1 MNIILVDSSYTSFY
15 RFFATL
21 RWMSMANKDI
31 YKEHK
36 EDVSYD
42 WSKNKIFIEK
52 YKKMYLESIIRLVK
66 KKVYKDSILVF
77 CLDAP
82 QESLWRKEL
91 MVCYKGNRVDLSKK
105 NNFKP
110 TFKLT
115 YEEIIPELVKNN
127 ENIYSIKKSKMEA
140 DDIIALCSRYIRIKH
155 PDRKVYL
162 ISGDQDFHQLGYD
175 NLYILDY
182 KKKKI
187 LNLNRK
193 EAKKALLLKIINGD
207 CSDNIP
213 SIFPKKTPN
222 KIRKEIRESKEK
234 LKTYLKENKE
244 MKKQYKKNKKLIDFK
259 YIPKKYKKPI
269 YKKIKN
275 II

>member
-36 EDVSYD
+36 DDKLYD

-52 YKKMYLESIIRLVK
+52 YRKMYLESIIRLVK
-66 KKVYKDSILVF
+66 RKVYKDSILIF

-91 MVCYKGNRVDLSKK
+91 MVCYKGKRTDLSKK

-115 YEEIIPELVKNN
+115 YNEIIPELVKNN
-127 ENIYSIKKSKMEA
+127 KNIYSMKKSRMEA
-140 DDIIALCSRYIRIKH
+140 DDIIALCSRYIRIKY

-162 ISGDQDFHQLGYD
+162 ISGDQDFYQLGYD

-187 LNLNRK
+187 LNMNRK
-193 EAKKALLLKIINGD
+193 EAKKELLLKIINGD

-213 SIFPKKTPN
+213 SIFLKETSNKK
-222 KIRKEIRESKEK
+222 RKEIRESKDK
-234 LKTYLKENKE
+234 LKQYLKDNK
-244 MKKQYKKNKKLIDFK
+244 KVRKQYKKNKKLIDFK
-259 YIPKKYKKPI
+259 YIPKKYKKSI

-275 II
+275 LI